1 MSVLSILKAKPENL
15 QSLQEENRSTALAAS
30 LIPSFSFL
38 ANEKS
43 DLQNRVVTT
52 AFFQNFQEFDT
63 SYFDDERIFLLNE
76 LIEKSALDLNFLSV
90 NDFLVFEL
98 RRALE
103 RVHKAIQEFGS
114 ENLFRNTHLEK
125 LEKLCL
131 VLTSNCSVQSVDFN
145 SSKYKIDFKK
155 VALMQAKLSSKM
167 FRAEAIS
174 QRSVNSSEF
183 GSNSELA
190 ITMMKQI
197 FSECHLFSE
206 MLVEMQGIKGVKK
219 IPLYEQKKRALDEN
233 LLSLAQMIGLI
244 SSFTSST
251 SGIDFFKTSSLS
263 LSKFPL
269 LRLSSSFSFD
279 ERLVAFLDYV
289 EHLKKVAEKYHSSN
303 KAYANK
309 GSLFRE
315 IERKLKTL
323 KKEAAI
329 ESKIQSLNDL
339 MDYLFETSE
348 ELEKELR
355 IHIQKN
361 GLQKSPFEKQEYKE
375 HLSYLSYLLR
385 NLRNLGHTAALDL
398 GFSLT
403 NLKLSHEQHTLIIA
417 DKLEDLLGEKFSDDS
432 SDPFINKLNELKSEF
447 FSDFHNSEAQ
457 SSLNLFIANIKEDK
471 NLLFLQR
478 SPLKAL
484 YTFIDARLSKVKI
497 TLSKIEKESF
507 LEVDLLRAEE
517 ASTWINSLENLRASL
532 KNYLFFS
539 SEDSNCKSSF
549 FVSDLIREK
558 KESCSLLGLD
568 EEFDD
573 LSIYEEDEYELDL
586 GFEEP
591 DFIDTEVEMEFE
603 PQEEC
608 DLLMLTPPLERSI
621 SKEEKSLSKFEIKH
635 QKNEWTKQPY
645 RISKRKQLQLE
656 REKSFSGFEK
666 EAEIKNLKIEKQK
679 KQPKE
684 SYITSEQAKI
694 LLGDDCMKRWKFM
707 STLSE
712 FGMEKSR
719 SGHGSHEI
727 WGPKN
732 GHLTFPIPLGKEG
745 LLSVGVRRNIVKSLL
760 GEN

>member
-1 MSVLSILKAKPENL
+1 
-15 QSLQEENRSTALAAS
+15 
-30 LIPSFSFL
+30 
-38 ANEKS
+38 
-43 DLQNRVVTT
+43 
-52 AFFQNFQEFDT
+52 
-63 SYFDDERIFLLNE
+63 
-76 LIEKSALDLNFLSV
+76 
-90 NDFLVFEL
+90 
-98 RRALE
+98 
-103 RVHKAIQEFGS
+103 
-114 ENLFRNTHLEK
+114 
-125 LEKLCL
+125 
-131 VLTSNCSVQSVDFN
+131 
-145 SSKYKIDFKK
+145 
-155 VALMQAKLSSKM
+155 
-167 FRAEAIS
+167 
-174 QRSVNSSEF
+174 
-183 GSNSELA
+183 
-190 ITMMKQI
+190 
-197 FSECHLFSE
+197 
-206 MLVEMQGIKGVKK
+206 
-219 IPLYEQKKRALDEN
+219 
-233 LLSLAQMIGLI
+233 MIGLI
-244 SSFTSST
+244 SSFTSSS

-269 LRLSSSFSFD
+269 LPLSSSFSFD
-279 ERLVAFLDYV
+279 QRVDAFFDYV
-289 EHLKKVAEKYHSSN
+289 EHLKKVVEKYHSSN

-323 KKEAAI
+323 KKETAL

-339 MDYLFETSE
+339 LDDLFEASAKLE
-348 ELEKELR
+348 EELR

-361 GLQKSPFEKQEYKE
+361 GLQNPPFQNQEYKE

-385 NLRNLGHTAALDL
+385 SLRSLTHTAALDL

-403 NLKLSHEQHTLIIA
+403 NLNLSHAEHILIIT
-417 DKLEDLLGEKFSDDS
+417 DKLEELFGEKFSNDF
-432 SDPFINKLNELKSEF
+432 SDPLINKLNELKSEF

-471 NLLFLQR
+471 NTLFLQR
-478 SPLKAL
+478 APLKAL
-484 YTFIDARLSKVKI
+484 YAFIDARLSKVKI
-497 TLSKIEKESF
+497 KLSEIDKESF
-507 LEVDLLRAEE
+507 FEADLLRAEE
-517 ASTWINSLENLRASL
+517 ASTWINSVENLRASL

-549 FVSDLIREK
+549 FVTNLIREK
-558 KESCSLLGLD
+558 QQSCSLLDLD
-568 EEFDD
+568 EEFDA

-591 DFIDTEVEMEFE
+591 DFTHTEKKMVIE

-608 DLLMLTPPLERSI
+608 DPSFLPQPLERSI
-621 SKEEKSLSKFEIKH
+621 SKQQESLSKFEMKH
-635 QKNEWTKQPY
+635 KKNQWTKQPY
-645 RISKRKQLQLE
+645 RISKRKQQQLE

-666 EAEIKNLKIEKQK
+666 EAEIHNLKIEKEK